1 MSSKDKKKQTCFDK
15 TWLEQKDLSQWVAK
29 FKSDPTK
36 YRCRICYRTNG
47 LSNMGIGSVKIHRK
61 APSREANAKKIKNS
75 FRSRTSPTHTHAVAS
90 HCHQPQHQGKIDE
103 IVINSA
109 VSKAEIRWNLKSVIT
124 GYSNHSDADCRSM
137 FHESNIA
144 KKYHL
149 GPDKLRYPG
158 NLWLGPYFKNI
169 LMESIRKY
177 GHFVISFDESL
188 NKTTQ
193 SSELDFLVR
202 YFDVLKMKVST
213 RYVTLVFLSHSRH
226 TDLYNSLTIM
236 RDQLRK
242 DKLVQLSMDGSS
254 VNVKLLQGVQD
265 DRKDKGLPYLLDI
278 GTCGQHTLHG
288 SSFKTGID
296 KSEWEIN
303 VL

>member
-1 MSSKDKKKQTCFDK
+1 
-15 TWLEQKDLSQWVAK
+15 
-29 FKSDPTK
+29 
-36 YRCRICYRTNG
+36 
-47 LSNMGIGSVKIHRK
+47 
-61 APSREANAKKIKNS
+61 
-75 FRSRTSPTHTHAVAS
+75 
-90 HCHQPQHQGKIDE
+90 
-103 IVINSA
+103 
-109 VSKAEIRWNLKSVIT
+109 
-124 GYSNHSDADCRSM
+124 M

-149 GPDKLRYPG
+149 GPDKLRYPVNFG
-158 NLWLGPYFKNI
+158 LGPYFKNI

-188 NKTTQ
+188 NLDL
-193 SSELDFLVR
+193 SLELDFLVR

-242 DKLVQLSMDGSS
+242 DKLVQLSMDGPG

-278 GTCGQHTLHG
+278 RTCGQHTP
-288 SSFKTGID
+288 
-296 KSEWEIN
+296 
-303 VL
+303 